1 MHQILHDLQHRTYL
15 MSHYPLPRNPLISIA
30 GMRVSLFLCEARS
43 VCMSVCLLSRL
54 ACQMQAGSA
63 TYARVSRS
71 TPSLRSL
78 VVAAAAA
85 DSPQQTCVVVSR
97 SASQCRHAGAS
108 VDQDAF
114 GYADTCPGVVQSEYK
129 AVGDCGAP

>member
-1 MHQILHDLQHRTYL
+1 MH
-15 MSHYPLPRNPLISIA
+15 
-30 GMRVSLFLCEARS
+30 
-43 VCMSVCLLSRL
+43 VCVLAQPACLSD
-54 ACQMQAGSA
+54 AAGSA

-129 AVGDCGAP
+129 AVGGCGAP